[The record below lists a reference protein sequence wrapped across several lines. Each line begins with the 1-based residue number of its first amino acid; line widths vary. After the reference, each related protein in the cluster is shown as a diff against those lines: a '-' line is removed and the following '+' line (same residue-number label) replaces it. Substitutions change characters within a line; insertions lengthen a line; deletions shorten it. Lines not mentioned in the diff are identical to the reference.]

1 MLKTK
6 QNKKSLRHIKKRR
19 ASHRKINKYQIGG
32 TVSREN
38 LLDLFEFMN
47 DVDKKMIIKMHEQVE
62 NIDDINKNINNIKAI
77 FNYPSAFFQKDDEKK
92 TIADEL
98 EKNNKDILAFIVSNM
113 NLDINKQAVLWA
125 FLAMYISQTYLVD
138 IETGVKLAFLLYN
151 NSKTTSVKFTDDKDK
166 VITSVIEYIKNR
178 NDHGA
183 IKFLKSS
190 PLRQTI
196 SLDTYNFM
204 VRNSYINYI
213 DLIGDTRLT
222 TNEHRHYYNN
232 IVKDIKSHIEKKHI
246 QWKHAEKLHKKELA
260 KKKLEMIREQMPK
273 FLYSKYDPFQER
285 DVNYFIDKDGN
296 KFDSTDEKA
305 KELFNPVFYG
315 WTAADSKDLRYNEPE
330 MLWAKAQLDEA
341 LSHR

>member
-1 MLKTK
+1 
-6 QNKKSLRHIKKRR
+6 
-19 ASHRKINKYQIGG
+19 
-32 TVSREN
+32 
-38 LLDLFEFMN
+38 
-47 DVDKKMIIKMHEQVE
+47 
-62 NIDDINKNINNIKAI
+62 
-77 FNYPSAFFQKDDEKK
+77 
-92 TIADEL
+92 
-98 EKNNKDILAFIVSNM
+98 
-113 NLDINKQAVLWA
+113 
-125 FLAMYISQTYLVD
+125 MYISQTYLVD